1 MTKVYGSPDW
11 TLVHIFKSVL
21 ESYGIPCEVKAE
33 FPIGTRATIPITE
46 LWVLD
51 ESKVDEARSILAQS
65 EKKDQQSADSW
76 KCGKCGELIEAQFD
90 QCWQCGNRRPYTRT

>member
-51 ESKVDEARSILAQS
+51 ESKVDEARSILAQ
-65 EKKDQQSADSW
+65 KDQQSADSW

>member
-1 MTKVYGSPDW
+1 M
-11 TLVHIFKSVL
+11 HIFKSVL

-51 ESKVDEARSILAQS
+51 ESKVDEARSILAQ
-65 EKKDQQSADSW
+65 KDQQSADSW